1 MRIEEIIEQG
11 TKIADKKNV
20 NDTQE
25 IAKELLKNKSTSKEA
40 QYLENKVKTYIE
52 NLEEGS
58 SRDYVLH
65 QIEDNKI
72 VAAYFSKKASRQS
85 VGEIAQIQY
94 FKDSGKDIK
103 KLPNTGKDSI
113 RIGTPENKT
122 KTIDAIVK
130 NDYISFKYLK
140 ESGGAQANQISS
152 VKTDLKIVKESIKNG
167 TFRHTYIVIL
177 SGKYGVS
184 KIPELRDKF
193 QCPGIHICTCED
205 YCNI

>member
-1 MRIEEIIEQG
+1 M
-11 TKIADKKNV
+11 
-20 NDTQE
+20 
-25 IAKELLKNKSTSKEA
+25 
-40 QYLENKVKTYIE
+40 
-52 NLEEGS
+52 
-58 SRDYVLH
+58 
-65 QIEDNKI
+65 EDNLTPQQKKVVDRHAHTI
-72 VAAYFSKKASRQS
+72 VVYRRSVRKFIHDMWGLDPQPVKPEYQKEWDDVCRATHENWEAKKKT
-85 VGEIAQIQY
+85 VKPEWFG
-94 FKDSGKDIK
+94 DL
-103 KLPNTGKDSI
+103 LPNTGKDSI